1 MPRPIPIE
9 EASKTKLGQI
19 GELLPPCVVE
29 SLGHLETWQ
38 PAGEFRYP
46 EELGLL
52 KVYKCRQMFLL
63 VVPGLKGDQ
72 LVENGT
78 RP

>member
-9 EASKTKLGQI
+9 EASKPKLGQL
-19 GELLPPCVVE
+19 GELAPPCAVE
-29 SLGHLETWQ
+29 SLGHLEAWQ
-38 PAGEFRYP
+38 PAGEVRYP